1 MIGDFPIM
9 VVTHILCILA
19 KNVIQCTVAR
29 VHVLPYHIIFYTGEI
44 GLSHNQLRFAGVP
57 QQNLWPKRLICAF
70 AFDAG
75 FILV

>member
-44 GLSHNQLRFAGVP
+44 GLEITFKARYLTRKCIQSLT
-57 QQNLWPKRLICAF
+57 
-70 AFDAG
+70 
-75 FILV
+75 